1 MIGLIHLLTIALR
14 VLTLKVALRGRAARS
29 RGWAIEFSVRRQ
41 LQIKRKSLTGIY
53 AGQKGRRTTR
63 PSAELLLKAFQDIDA
78 VIGNVNAESI
88 AYLSPLTS
96 TQQQILSLL
105 GLDPHIYDDS
115 LPRFQFRKSP
125 KK

>member
-1 MIGLIHLLTIALR
+1 VSLDLY
-14 VLTLKVALRGRAARS
+14 VERA
-29 RGWAIEFSVRRQ
+29 FRQ
-41 LQIKRKSLTGIY
+41 QN
-53 AGQKGRRTTR
+53 Q
-63 PSAELLLKAFQDIDA
+63 AFQDIDA

>member
-1 MIGLIHLLTIALR
+1 MIGLIHLLTITLR
-14 VLTLKVALRGRAARS
+14 VLTLKVALLG
-29 RGWAIEFSVRRQ
+29 AIEFSVRRQ

-105 GLDPHIYDDS
+105 GLDPHIYDS